1 MNETVRSRA
10 MSLEIHFHPTVDL
23 PPDLSRF
30 PVAALTEL
38 LLQEGMADE
47 GSVHCVLTDDAE
59 LAVLNERFR
68 GKTGPTDVLTFPYD
82 PAASAGVHG
91 DIYVSL
97 DRAREQAAARDEPA
111 GREVWRLFV
120 HGALHLGGHDHDT
133 PQDDRA
139 MRTLQEAWVERGYS
153 ASPISQ

>member
-1 MNETVRSRA
+1 MA
-10 MSLEIHFHPTVDL
+10 LAIHFHPTVDL
-23 PPDLSRF
+23 PPDLPRF
-30 PVAALTEL
+30 PAAALTEL

-47 GSVHCVLTDDAE
+47 GSVHCVLTDDRE

-68 GKTGPTDVLTFPYD
+68 RKTGPTDVLAFPYD
-82 PAASAGVHG
+82 PATSAGVHG

-97 DRAREQAAARDEPA
+97 DRAREQAVARGESA

-120 HGALHLGGHDHDT
+120 HGALHLDGYDHDT
-133 PQDDRA
+133 PENDRA

-153 ASPISQ
+153 ASSISR